1 MQIRVARLSSLVA
14 VLGMMAGT
22 AQAADKFECPVI
34 GGQDAVKLSASLA
47 TNLPAGGALD
57 KLDALQNAVDLLRT
71 NGVPAS
77 ATVNYLM
84 ASYCPW
90 LAGNSQLSAAD
101 KTKQMR
107 RFANRV
113 MGLAYSSQDAEE
125 IIFSVPL
132 SPTEAADLE
141 AKARGAKMTPSD
153 WIARSL
159 RSTLKAP

>member
-1 MQIRVARLSSLVA
+1 MHIRLVRIFSLVA
-14 VLGMMAGT
+14 VLGAIGGT

-34 GGQDAVKLSASLA
+34 GGQDAVKLSANLA
-47 TNLPAGGALD
+47 KDLPAGGALD

-77 ATVNYLM
+77 GTVNYLM

-107 RFANRV
+107 RFANKV
-113 MGLAYSSQDAEE
+113 TGLAYSSQDAEE

-132 SPTEAADLE
+132 NPMEAADLE
-141 AKARGAKMTPSD
+141 ARARAAKMAPSD

-159 RSTLKAP
+159 RSTLKTP

>member
-1 MQIRVARLSSLVA
+1 MRTRLVSFFSLVA
-14 VLGMMAGT
+14 VLGLSAGS
-22 AQAADKFECPVI
+22 AQAADKFECPAI
-34 GGQDAVKLSASLA
+34 GGQDAPKLSVDLA
-47 TNLPAGGALD
+47 KNLPTGGALD

-77 ATVNYLM
+77 VTVNYLM

-90 LAGNSQLSAAD
+90 LAGNGHLSAAD

-113 MGLAYSSQDAEE
+113 TGLVYSSQDAEE

-132 SPTEAADLE
+132 SPMEADDLE
-141 AKARGAKMTPSD
+141 ARAREAKMTPGD

-159 RSTLKAP
+159 RSTLKTP

>member
-1 MQIRVARLSSLVA
+1 MATRLVNFFSFVA
-14 VLGMMAGT
+14 VLGLTVGA
-22 AQAADKFECPVI
+22 ARAADKFECPAV
-34 GGQDAVKLSASLA
+34 GGQDALKLSADL
-47 TNLPAGGALD
+47 TKNLPTGGALD

-77 ATVNYLM
+77 GTVNYLM

-90 LAGNSQLSAAD
+90 LAANSQLSAAD

-113 MGLAYSSQDAEE
+113 TGLVYSSQDGEE

-132 SPTEAADLE
+132 NPMEAADLE
-141 AKARGAKMTPSD
+141 TRAREAKMSPGD

-159 RSTLKAP
+159 RSTLKTP